1 MGFFERSHTRHH
13 RAFYRRDGDR
23 VAGGYRAALTNPNT
37 TRQGRRHAKAELH
50 AMGRSAHVPFMDKLR
65 RALGIRKTSRRQRDR
80 SRRDRE
86 DVAAYAQSATP
97 LVLRPFLNLQLWL
110 EEENQ
115 PLLNVATH
123 AEFQPVLAL
132 AKTALNH
139 LAYSRGAFGELRN
152 ILNQIGTSKEA
163 EAIRIENSCPVE
175 VSEQELRDF
184 LTQDTLDVVFKKL
197 AVRGKDFAWAYVNK
211 DEDGN
216 RIYVQ
221 LALARALGQPIDQA
235 PQDCPDAN
243 RAKAGQEFLFVQIFC
258 HEIVHAAMK
267 KMFTKLA
274 TPKVS
279 GFVDDTDPTRYGSN
293 AGATFEQRLMGFL
306 TEVVIRRKEARK
318 EDWLWF
324 ISDFVARENDRRWT
338 LDQATLRNLT
348 ASFSNQRR
356 WIWAHR
362 LGHKFVFSPATH
374 EYRRGEAFDVECS
387 DPKATK
393 SSAASPDANGS
404 DWIVTTVCARLPTF
418 AKEKEPEEIVGRSVD

>member
-1 MGFFERSHTRHH
+1 MTDSL
-13 RAFYRRDGDR
+13 RA
-23 VAGGYRAALTNPNT
+23 L
-37 TRQGRRHAKAELH
+37 
-50 AMGRSAHVPFMDKLR
+50 RSAPQDQGPETF
-65 RALGIRKTSRRQRDR
+65 
-80 SRRDRE
+80 
-86 DVAAYAQSATP
+86 AAYAQSATP
-97 LVLRPFLNLQLWL
+97 LVPRPFLNLQLWL
-110 EEENQ
+110 QDPEENQ
-115 PLLNVATH
+115 PLLNVTTRP
-123 AEFQPVLAL
+123 EFQPVLAL
-132 AKTALNH
+132 ARTALNH

-197 AVRGKDFAWAYVNK
+197 SVRGKDFAWAYVNK

-221 LALARALGQPIDQA
+221 LALARALGQPVDQA
-235 PQDCPDAN
+235 PQDCQDAN
-243 RAKAGQEFLFVQIFC
+243 FAKAGQEFLFVQIFC

-267 KMFTKLA
+267 KMFFKLT
-274 TPKVS
+274 TPKIS

-306 TEVVIRRKEARK
+306 TEVVIQRKDAQK

-348 ASFSNQRR
+348 ASFNNQTR
-356 WIWAHR
+356 WIWESR
-362 LGHKFVFSPATH
+362 LGDNFIFNPNTHKR
-374 EYRRGEAFDVECS
+374 YRGEALDAGS
-387 DPKATK
+387 DPKA
-393 SSAASPDANGS
+393 SPELPVNGS
-404 DWIVTTVCARLPTF
+404 EWIVTTVCARPPTL
-418 AKEKEPEEIVGRSVD
+418 AKEISKESRETPSIGLGFMRFL